1 MIRPLLLIPCALTVA
16 LTFGQSP
23 VALELETFATGL
35 AGMVDIVH
43 ADDERLFVVLQP
55 GVIRIVGP
63 DGTVLP
69 TPFLDIQARVNDAGN
84 EQGLLGLAFDPAYA
98 ENGRF
103 YVNYTAGSGS
113 GSTRISRFTVTDD
126 PNIGD
131 PASEEILFTWTQP
144 YTNHNGGDLDF
155 GPDGML
161 YIALGDGGSGNDPDG
176 NAQDLSDPLGDMMRI
191 DVSGESGYTVPED
204 NPFVGVSNALPEIWA
219 MGLRNPW
226 RFGFDAQTGDLW
238 IGDVGQ
244 NAWEEVD
251 FWPAGDN
258 SGPNFGW
265 RCREANVATPGVSQ
279 TGCLT
284 ASGYVAPVVA
294 INQNTQ
300 GWCSVI
306 GGRVYRG
313 GAFHRLQGL
322 YIYTDYCGG
331 QFYTVRRNDAGTWVN
346 QQVLATGQFGFTCI
360 GEDSALEMYAGNA
373 ESGTLFRIKDVCDM
387 DQPTVTDAGAVL
399 TSSVASGY
407 QWYLNGTLIP
417 GATQQVYEAVEAGV
431 YYVVANLGTGC
442 LLASEPIAV
451 IATAIDGLDA
461 DALRIAP
468 VPANDILE
476 VRGDLTDM
484 TSLRLYDALGHLVLE
499 RALGNTTSVLRIPV
513 SDLANGS
520 YHLTLVD
527 AAGIPMVRRSVT
539 IQH

>member
-1 MIRPLLLIPCALTVA
+1 MIRPLLLFPCALSVA
-16 LTFGQSP
+16 LSWAQSP
-23 VALELETFATGL
+23 VALELESFATGL
-35 AGMVDIVH
+35 SGMVDIVH

-55 GVIRIVGP
+55 GVIRIVQPNGS
-63 DGTVLP
+63 VLP
-69 TPFLDIQARVNDAGN
+69 TPFLNIQARVNDTGN

-103 YVNYTAGSGS
+103 YVHYTAGSSS
-113 GSTRISRFTVTDD
+113 GNTRISRFTVTSD
-126 PNIGD
+126 PNVGD
-131 PASEEILFTWTQP
+131 PDSEEVLFTWPQP
-144 YTNHNGGDLDF
+144 FTNHNGGDLDF

-161 YIALGDGGSGNDPDG
+161 YIALGDGGSANDPQG
-176 NAQDLSDPLGDMMRI
+176 NAQDLSDPLGDILRI
-191 DVSGESGYTVPED
+191 DVSGETGYTVPSD

-226 RFGFDAQTGDLW
+226 RIGFDALTGDFW
-238 IGDVGQ
+238 TGDVGQ

-279 TGCLT
+279 TGCLA
-284 ASGYVAPVVA
+284 ASEYVAPVVP

-313 GAFHRLQGL
+313 SAFHRLDGL

-331 QFYTVRRNDAGTWVN
+331 QFYTVRRNLSGAWVN

-373 ESGTLFRIKDVCDM
+373 ENGILYRIKDVCDM
-387 DQPTVTDAGAVL
+387 DQPTVTDVGAVL

-417 GATQQVYEAVEAGV
+417 GATQQVFEAVEAGE

-442 LLASEPIAV
+442 LLASEPVTV
-451 IATAIDGLDA
+451 IATAIDGLGA
-461 DALRIAP
+461 DAVRVSP
-468 VPANDILE
+468 VPASEVLE
-476 VRGDLTDM
+476 VRGDL
-484 TSLRLYDALGHLVLE
+484 SGIVVLRLFDALGHVVAE
-499 RALGNTTSVLRIPV
+499 RAAASKDGVVRLPV
-513 SDLANGS
+513 RDLANGT
-520 YHLTLVD
+520 YHLALID
-527 AAGIPMVRRSVT
+527 ASGVPLVRRTVT
-539 IQH
+539 VQH